1 MDVIGIICE
10 YNPFHNGHIY
20 HTEKIKELYPD
31 SIIILILNGYFLERG
46 EISILTKED
55 KTKIAL
61 LHNVDLV
68 VELPF
73 IYGTQS
79 ADTFARVSLKILNEL
94 KIERLVFG
102 SESNDIKGIT
112 EIALFQLNDETF
124 NEKVTKYL
132 SEGLN
137 YPTALAKALNKK
149 NFSYLPND
157 LLGISYIKA
166 IRKDNLKIDA
176 ITIKR
181 TNDYKDIKSNST
193 IISAT
198 NIRNKI
204 KNKEDIT
211 SYLPENSI
219 NNLVNVNYDKY
230 FLLLKYK
237 INTDLSLDKYL
248 DVDEGIEYRLKK
260 YINES
265 KDIFE
270 FVELIK
276 TKRYTYNKIN
286 RMLIHILIGLTKSDN
301 INSKLDYIKVLG
313 FNKEGQ
319 KYLKEIKKNMNITTS
334 VNIDS
339 LIYKYELKASII
351 YDLINDTNTI
361 EFEERKKPIMNG
373 FFICYLIFVSSS

>member
-112 EIALFQLNDETF
+112 EIALFQLNDATF
-124 NEKVTKYL
+124 NEKVTEYL

-166 IRKDNLKIDA
+166 IKKDNLKIDA

-248 DVDEGIEYRLKK
+248 DVDEGIEYRL
-260 YINES
+260 
-265 KDIFE
+265 
-270 FVELIK
+270 
-276 TKRYTYNKIN
+276 
-286 RMLIHILIGLTKSDN
+286 
-301 INSKLDYIKVLG
+301 
-313 FNKEGQ
+313 
-319 KYLKEIKKNMNITTS
+319 
-334 VNIDS
+334 
-339 LIYKYELKASII
+339 
-351 YDLINDTNTI
+351 
-361 EFEERKKPIMNG
+361 
-373 FFICYLIFVSSS
+373 